1 MAEVANNLKRSSSNT
16 KKPELG
22 IENIPDIYLKQNFR
36 LSQSFFSIQSQEEA
50 NLKSQELNE
59 KLEIVEQNLASEIAL
74 NFDKFNSA
82 FESFDEIRDDLGE
95 IQNQVELSKVC
106 IQGLKE

>member
-1 MAEVANNLKRSSSNT
+1 M
-16 KKPELG
+16 
-22 IENIPDIYLKQNFR
+22 KQNYR
-36 LSQSFFSIQSQEEA
+36 LPQSFFTIKSQEEA
-50 NLKSQELNE
+50 NLKSQELGE
-59 KLEIVEQNLASEIAL
+59 KLGIVESNLATEIAQ

-95 IQNQVELSKVC
+95 IQTQVELSKVC